1 MNPKT
6 QKLRA
11 ELEKNTE
18 KIGKLQARNAEIK
31 QQIQEQENL
40 EILGMVRER
49 GLTPDMLAGVLAS
62 IQPASE
68 NETMRKE
75 TEEHEN

>member
-18 KIGKLQARNAEIK
+18 KISKLQARNAEIK

-62 IQPASE
+62 IQPASDNNSE
-68 NETMRKE
+68 KKE
-75 TEEHEN
+75 EEMECE